1 MLNLT
6 DYKKT
11 EYKSYITIENKW
23 RRQIHTALRLGGVN
37 DFKLIRY
44 SHDLDEELKSKFE
57 FDSDVVGDRKR
68 LYSLLILNYSKNDA
82 LEIIEKALKDE
93 DAAYKMQSEDAA
105 NMKRFQEEM
114 RSLEYETTQT
124 E

>member
-23 RRQIHTALRLGGVN
+23 RRQLHTALRLGGAN
-37 DFKLIRY
+37 DFELIRY
-44 SHDLDEELKSKFE
+44 SHDLDKEIKSKFE

-93 DAAYKMQSEDAA
+93 DAAYKMQNEDAA
-105 NMKRFQEEM
+105 NIKRFQEEM
-114 RSLEYETTQT
+114 RSLEYESTQT